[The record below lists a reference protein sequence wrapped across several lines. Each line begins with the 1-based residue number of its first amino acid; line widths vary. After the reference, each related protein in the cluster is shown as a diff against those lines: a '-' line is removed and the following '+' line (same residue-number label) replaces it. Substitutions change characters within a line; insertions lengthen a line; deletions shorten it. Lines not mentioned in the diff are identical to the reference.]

1 MTTEF
6 SIFNRDQIDEL
17 FDLHESSMN
26 EDTNVLMHQ
35 EERFD
40 DFKVQSF
47 QNCNIGVTNES
58 SELKCNF
65 SPLSRNFPFYSVQEK
80 ENSVTGKQ
88 QEIPKEADEQEDD
101 SFLVLALSPSKRQL
115 SGSSLEH
122 PVEFSFSLSKSANF
136 PKMVS
141 VSSSSQQEAVNSK
154 KNYENIVDNLVT
166 SCKQKCKVRRDVINK
181 RIIRYFRKYIRE
193 LSPEHKMLCR
203 ITKPISQLKSE
214 MIDRAIHLGI
224 LNEDSDESFKEYLC
238 WMCTYK
244 KTDKVNK
251 IFDLSNPSIKL
262 SSDLFLKYTHLKL
275 DLALENKNIASMFM
289 FFIRNKREEFLS
301 QFSEDLRKVYSDG
314 LNSLITKAT
323 LNLNIC

>member
-1 MTTEF
+1 MVSSHFLE
-6 SIFNRDQIDEL
+6 N
-17 FDLHESSMN
+17 SMN
-26 EDTNVLMHQ
+26 EDTGALMPQ
-35 EERFD
+35 EEPFD

-58 SELKCNF
+58 SESKWNF
-65 SPLSRNFPFYSVQEK
+65 SPLSRNFPFCNGHEEEIRITEKQEEVVK
-80 ENSVTGKQ
+80 EDNEQ
-88 QEIPKEADEQEDD
+88 KED
-101 SFLVLALSPSKRQL
+101 SFLVLELSPSKRQL

-122 PVEFSFSLSKSANF
+122 PVEFSFSLPTPVNF
-136 PKMVS
+136 SKMVS
-141 VSSSSQQEAVNSK
+141 ASSNSQQEDSNSK
-154 KNYENIVDNLVT
+154 KNYEKIVNNLV
-166 SCKQKCKVRRDVINK
+166 SRWKHKCKVRGDVINK

-193 LSPEHKMLCR
+193 LSPEHKMLWR

-214 MIDRAIHLGI
+214 MINRAIHLGI
-224 LNEDSDESFKEYLC
+224 LTEDSDESFKEYLC

-262 SSDLFLKYTHLKL
+262 SSDLFLKYTHMKL
-275 DLALENKNIASMFM
+275 DLALQDKNIASMFM
-289 FFIRNKREEFLS
+289 FFIRNKKEEFLS
-301 QFSEDLRKVYSDG
+301 QFSGDLRKVYSDG